1 MAKLKNNKVL
11 KAMDNELKKW
21 RNEKDTPLMFSEEEC
36 AVWRAWD
43 LSVNNNLDE
52 IEFSE
57 VIWEDNIKGISET
70 LVSANIKTFIITV
83 RSTNNI
89 DVIDK
94 FQNLGWKIDKVV
106 EITRRDGRWVNP
118 IVETRKGIRM
128 RRTK

>member
-1 MAKLKNNKVL
+1 MATLRNNKVL
-11 KAMDNELKKW
+11 KEMDKELKKW

-36 AVWRAWD
+36 AVWRAWE
-43 LSVNNNLDE
+43 LSVTNNLDE
-52 IEFSE
+52 IEFGE
-57 VIWEDNIKGISET
+57 IIWEDNIKGISET
-70 LVSANIKTFIITV
+70 LVNANIKTFIITA

-89 DVIDK
+89 DIIDK